1 MSSDIK
7 NNIQKI
13 INFYNLGEYNRVI
26 ELSNIFIKKT

>member
-13 INFYNLGEYNRVI
+13 INFYNLGEYNKC
-26 ELSNIFIKKT
+26 ELSNIFIKKP